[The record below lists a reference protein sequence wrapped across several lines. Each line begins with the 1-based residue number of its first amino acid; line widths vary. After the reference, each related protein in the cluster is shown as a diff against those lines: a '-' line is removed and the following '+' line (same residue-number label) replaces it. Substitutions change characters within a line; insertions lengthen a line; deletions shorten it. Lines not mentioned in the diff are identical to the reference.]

1 MMKNEF
7 LFWMAI
13 LPSCHVV
20 VTGLVVELIIEMPL
34 NWSDT
39 LTAIQN
45 HYLGIELRNFSFTN
59 LK

>member
-1 MMKNEF
+1 MKNEF

-20 VTGLVVELIIEMPL
+20 VTGLVVVLVIQMPL

-45 HYLGIELRNFSFTN
+45 QYSICDVRRYSFTN